1 MEGTEEMLYAQAM
14 SREGEEGREDRR
26 NAKTKVICKPPLLHR
41 NSFPTPCFCVCQF
54 VLILEDPV
62 TDGSFE
68 AFWTTFSFQK
78 LSLCAAYP
86 NYLRP
91 PLSLPDCRAL
101 TFCHSGVLI
110 LRVHSAQTLQDVS
123 PKNILSCDHKNQPS
137 PEM

>member
-1 MEGTEEMLYAQAM
+1 MEETEKMLYALAM

-26 NAKTKVICKPPLLHR
+26 NAKTKVICKPLLHR
-41 NSFPTPCFCVCQF
+41 NSFPIPCFCVCQF
-54 VLILEDPV
+54 VLIKIQSQMV
-62 TDGSFE
+62 
-68 AFWTTFSFQK
+68 
-78 LSLCAAYP
+78 LSKP
-86 NYLRP
+86 SEP
-91 PLSLPDCRAL
+91 PSPSRSCPSVQRILIIFVRRCPSQTAAL